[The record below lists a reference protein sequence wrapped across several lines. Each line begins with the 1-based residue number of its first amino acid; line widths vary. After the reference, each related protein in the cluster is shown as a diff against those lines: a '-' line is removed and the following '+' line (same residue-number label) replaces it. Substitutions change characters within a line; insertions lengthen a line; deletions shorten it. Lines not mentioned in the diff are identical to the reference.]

1 MNWEA
6 IGAVGEII
14 GAIAVLLT
22 LLYLAIQ
29 VRESSKATRLQT
41 AQSTFHLSFE
51 MVTLLASGQN
61 PEVWSKFRR
70 EGWKSLTSS
79 EQVRAGSI
87 LISLFTTYDSH
98 YHSFLEGTL
107 SPEIHSSYTSRLRL
121 QLKVPSIREWWEY
134 NKQQY
139 TTSFRNHLE
148 ELIKFEQS
156 YNEIR
161 I

>member
-6 IGAVGEII
+6 IGAAGEII
-14 GAIAVLLT
+14 GAIAVLVT
-22 LLYLAIQ
+22 LIYLAVQ

-51 MVTLLASGQN
+51 MVSLFTSGKN

-70 EGWKSLTSS
+70 EGATSLTSS
-79 EQVRAGSI
+79 EQVSAGSI

-107 SPEIHSSYTSRLRL
+107 SPEIHSSYTTRLRL
-121 QLKVPSIREWWEY
+121 QLKVPSIRKWWEY
-134 NKQQY
+134 NNEQY
-139 TTSFRNHLE
+139 TTSFRKHLN
-148 ELIKFEQS
+148 ELIKSE
-156 YNEIR
+156 
-161 I
+161 